1 MTEKTALLFCDHHWF
16 NFGLL
21 LVTHRLSLVCDGKQ
35 IEALY
40 LTISILYISIYMKSI
55 SYISIY
61 MKWIP
66 SHQTTIV
73 TGLILNCIF
82 THKINKSQMVSSQS
96 I

>member
-40 LTISILYISIYMKSI
+40 LTISI

>member
-21 LVTHRLSLVCDGKQ
+21 LVTRRLSLVCDGKQ

-40 LTISILYISIYMKSI
+40 LTISI

-73 TGLILNCIF
+73 TGYILNCIF